1 MRVRVVS
8 RVVGIALLWTA
19 AWVAPA
25 LSQEAVVDARG
36 SIQPAQTSE
45 DADRAA
51 LRDFLARSEVQ
62 TAARIGG
69 VDLGRIE
76 EGLPRL
82 AGEDLHRAAEQMRAI
97 DRQLGDGQGARVI
110 SIQVTT
116 LIIVLLLVIIIILV
130 A

>member
-25 LSQEAVVDARG
+25 LSQEAVVDA
-36 SIQPAQTSE
+36 SVPAQTSE